1 MGHAFWALSD
11 DGFSPFF
18 YSTPKMHDPPFF
30 FKYSTN
36 FLLAVG
42 NGQSYLCGVDK
53 MNPPIR
59 LLIVDDSS
67 DFRLSLEQLFQTT
80 EDVEVIGVLS
90 DGSQVAGV
98 LQKRLPDVVL
108 MDIDMPLTNG
118 IVATAQ
124 LKALSPKTQ
133 VVMLTVSETE
143 DRIFEALRNG
153 ATGYLLKKASPEE
166 IIDAVYTVHRGGSP
180 ISPAI
185 ARKVLQFFYSE
196 QRSNLLSAQPA
207 LAGQTVESD
216 FSSMGLTPREHEI
229 LEGLVDGLSYKMIAS
244 RFFISADTVK
254 NHIQGIYRKMHVNSK
269 GEAISLALKRGL
281 VG

>member
-1 MGHAFWALSD
+1 M
-11 DGFSPFF
+11 
-18 YSTPKMHDPPFF
+18 
-30 FKYSTN
+30 
-36 FLLAVG
+36 
-42 NGQSYLCGVDK
+42 DK
-53 MNPPIR
+53 INAPIR

-80 EDVEVIGVLS
+80 DDIEVIGALS
-90 DGSQVAGV
+90 DGSQVPGV

-133 VVMLTVSETE
+133 VVMLTVSESE
-143 DRIFEALRNG
+143 DRIFDALRNG

-166 IIDAVYTVHRGGSP
+166 IIEAVYTVHRGGSP

-185 ARKVLQFFYSE
+185 ARKVLQFFHLE
-196 QRSNLLSAQPA
+196 QRINLFGTQLT
-207 LAGQTVESD
+207 GQIEATD
-216 FSSMGLTPREHEI
+216 AHSMGLTPREHEI